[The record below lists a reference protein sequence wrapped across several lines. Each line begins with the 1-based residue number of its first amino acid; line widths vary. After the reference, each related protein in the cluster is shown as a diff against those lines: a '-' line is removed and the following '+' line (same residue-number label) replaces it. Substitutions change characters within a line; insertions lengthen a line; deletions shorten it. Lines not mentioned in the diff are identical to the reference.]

1 MSTLGLSP
9 HLIAK
14 NIGNLSEKHVEMP
27 GTKVEIDQFDATE
40 NYMLESISER
50 SPANYTDLDKRSRF
64 RIISTSPS
72 LDQRIKSNSCVQI

>member
-1 MSTLGLSP
+1 MKMRTLGLSP

-40 NYMLESISER
+40 NYMLESISEG
-50 SPANYTDLDKRSRF
+50 SPANYTDLD
-64 RIISTSPS
+64 IISTSPS